1 MKQEHMHPPA
11 QAGTRTGPAKRRR
24 GRPNTLARANLRAF
38 RAALRGGF
46 SIRDSATYAGIP
58 RSTLYRWLS
67 RGRGEDASRPVA
79 GYAALVQFVAEAQA
93 MAEARAAAAGETP
106 SSRLYRRAL
115 TSRGAAKRW
124 LRAQQAE
131 AEEIPEEPIDDS
143 VDDSIVGHQLSV
155 AMAGIPV
162 PGAPTPPPI
171 GKGIDPVDLA
181 MMSADD
187 NGRSFR
193 AALRKEHKRHL
204 LWLRLDGLRWDP
216 RLWR

>member
-1 MKQEHMHPPA
+1 
-11 QAGTRTGPAKRRR
+11 
-24 GRPNTLARANLRAF
+24 
-38 RAALRGGF
+38 
-46 SIRDSATYAGIP
+46 
-58 RSTLYRWLS
+58 
-67 RGRGEDASRPVA
+67 VA
-79 GYAALVQFVAEAQA
+79 GYADLVRLVAEAQA

-106 SSRLYRRAL
+106 SSWLYRRAL

-162 PGAPTPPPI
+162 PGAPTPPPMANW
-171 GKGIDPVDLA
+171 GGALDPALNFA
-181 MMSADD
+181 AD
-187 NGRSFR
+187 NARSFL
-193 AALRKEHKRHL
+193 AAMQKEHKRHL
-204 LWLRLDGLRWDP
+204 LWLRLDGLRGDP